1 MSLRPAA
8 EAVVADASDIAA
20 AYAFC
25 ADLSREL
32 SAEFPAALPLLPRR
46 LRPHV
51 NALYAFVRLA
61 QAFAHE
67 PEFEGER
74 EERLKDWHRRL
85 NEGDSRHPV
94 FLALGRT
101 REELHLPQELFDEMA
116 GAALQDA
123 RQKRYSTFDELADYC
138 RRSAAPIGRLV
149 LMMHG
154 YRQEE
159 VLRSSDALCT
169 GLKLARLWRDLSVD
183 LKQDRIYI
191 PEEDFKNYAYGE
203 ADLRMGVCNEKFVE
217 LMKFQVNRSRAFFEQ
232 ARPLLKRLRWPLRW
246 AVCVTWYGGRET
258 LRRIRKHGFDALT
271 HRPVLRDWDWLP
283 LIVRTV
289 LKA

>member
-1 MSLRPAA
+1 MANGLPCCL
-8 EAVVADASDIAA
+8 ASDTAA

-25 ADLSREL
+25 SGVARGLRQ
-32 SAEFPAALPLLPRR
+32 EFPAAWPLIPRR

-51 NALYAFVRLA
+51 YALGAFARLA
-61 QAFAHE
+61 HAFARE

-74 EERLKDWHRRL
+74 PERLEDWRRRL
-85 NEGDSRHPV
+85 AQGDRRHPV

-101 REELHLPQELFDEMA
+101 REELDLPLELFDEIA

-123 RQKRYSTFDELADYC
+123 RRKRYGTFEELSDYC

-154 YRQEE
+154 YRQDE

-169 GLKLARLWRDLSVD
+169 GLKLARLWRDLSID

-191 PEEDFKNYAYGE
+191 PEEDFKAYSYGE

-232 ARPLLKRLRWPLRW
+232 ARPLLGQVRWPLRW
-246 AVCVTWYGGRET
+246 AACVTWYGGRET
-258 LRRIRKHGFDALT
+258 LRQIRKRGFDALT
-271 HRPVLRDWDWLP
+271 HRPVLKGLDWLP

-289 LKA
+289 LRP